1 MVENALVDFSTEI
14 KYLGVIITNNLSWE
28 RWVTNIT
35 KKMRTVLYQLKL
47 RKLLTPDILKMK
59 FVTTLILSHIDYCSF
74 HGRAE
79 FDDDR

>member
-1 MVENALVDFSTEI
+1 MGKMGYRHYKENEDCS
-14 KYLGVIITNNLSWE
+14 LSAQ
-28 RWVTNIT
+28 VA
-35 KKMRTVLYQLKL
+35 QAS
-47 RKLLTPDILKMK
+47 TPDILKMK